1 MRAKPTQQ
9 LRKRWEYDISV
20 TDVVMKTEVIGNLSM
35 KAIAI
40 ASDLFKGNL

>member
-1 MRAKPTQQ
+1 MEPNPHNNSVKG
-9 LRKRWEYDISV
+9 EYDISV
-20 TDVVMKTEVIGNLSM
+20 TDVVMKTEVIGHLSM